1 MNTKTKFALYFLV
14 LGAALLLGGIA
25 HQIIVGISLMEVTD
39 SAVERFGFL
48 LMSRGSIALIGAY
61 ALTFVGGV
69 LVWWWGPFS
78 FRTDRWFLA
87 AFLLFYIWFPVDI
100 YTIILD
106 MQFAIQFDPNQPL
119 TDELRALFFSRQM
132 SLGPIPLM
140 MLVGYLTAIGL
151 AIFQPRLRRH
161 HR

>member
-1 MNTKTKFALYFLV
+1 MAKKAKFSLYVLV

-25 HQIIVGISLMEVTD
+25 HQIIVGVSLMNMTD
-39 SAVERFGFL
+39 PAVEQFGFM

-61 ALTFVGGV
+61 ALTFIGGL

-78 FRTDRWFLA
+78 FKTDYWFLV

-106 MQFAIQFDPNQPL
+106 LQFTIQFDLNQPL

-140 MLVGYLTAIGL
+140 MLVGYLSAIGL

>member
-1 MNTKTKFALYFLV
+1 MNTKTKFALYLLA
-14 LGAALLLGGIA
+14 LGVILLLGGIA
-25 HQIIVGISLMEVTD
+25 HQIIVGVALMDVTD
-39 SAVERFGFL
+39 PQVEQFGFM

-61 ALTFVGGV
+61 ALTFVGGL

-78 FRTDRWFLA
+78 LKRDHWFLA
-87 AFLLFYIWFPVDI
+87 AFLLFYIWFPVDV

-106 MQFAIQFDPNQPL
+106 LQFAVQFDPNHPL
-119 TDELRALFFSRQM
+119 TDELRALFFSRQT

-151 AIFQPRLRRH
+151 AIFQPKLKKD
-161 HR
+161 